1 MTAFSQALHE
11 AQRRKIHADLDR
23 VLRDLIALDAVLPAQ
38 ILFELEARGAAYNVE
53 ISIKKKV

>member
-23 VLRDLIALDAVLPAQ
+23 VLRDLIALDAVLPAR
-38 ILFELEARGAAYNVE
+38 ILFELEARNEAYNVTV
-53 ISIKKKV
+53 SIQKK